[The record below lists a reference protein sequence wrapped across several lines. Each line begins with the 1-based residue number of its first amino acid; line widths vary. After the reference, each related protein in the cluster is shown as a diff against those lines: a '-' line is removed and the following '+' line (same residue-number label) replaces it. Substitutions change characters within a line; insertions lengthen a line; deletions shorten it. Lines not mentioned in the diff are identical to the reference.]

1 MVGLW
6 QPGFPTT
13 FTGVSS
19 QELINHRKTLHI
31 NCEPLQ
37 RSHAEAWYSW
47 CTQWYLVVAT
57 LITRFWCQTQTMHL
71 LPALHHLQ
79 KMSYEPMASLDDS
92 WRGRK
97 LGDQSQQWS
106 LERRKGV
113 FSVHCFCAR
122 SMTIMVSCPV
132 DPQVM
137 WSWSEASSSR
147 NAILEISPMH
157 SLTTTKMPRSKGSSV
172 DFVSKI
178 WEVHRKHIYIYLCLE
193 KIWSLSTISTCIYQ
207 SIYDCFR
214 WTSLKD
220 LFGEAWNHH
229 SEESV
234 RLSRPESWWEMMGQ
248 TWWCRGRWHGVSLNK
263 DGLLPSCPMNKSLGL
278 VRNHR
283 NCVLIQTAK
292 C

>member
-1 MVGLW
+1 MVMGGRYDEPVTVVLRQNFVGFDVVKPIINCLQPNITYGWYNRYNLSPVMVGLW

-172 DFVSKI
+172 DFVSKT
-178 WEVHRKHIYIYLCLE
+178 WEVHRKHIYIF
-193 KIWSLSTISTCIYQ
+193 IY
-207 SIYDCFR
+207 
-214 WTSLKD
+214 
-220 LFGEAWNHH
+220 
-229 SEESV
+229 V
-234 RLSRPESWWEMMGQ
+234 
-248 TWWCRGRWHGVSLNK
+248 
-263 DGLLPSCPMNKSLGL
+263 
-278 VRNHR
+278 
-283 NCVLIQTAK
+283 
-292 C
+292 